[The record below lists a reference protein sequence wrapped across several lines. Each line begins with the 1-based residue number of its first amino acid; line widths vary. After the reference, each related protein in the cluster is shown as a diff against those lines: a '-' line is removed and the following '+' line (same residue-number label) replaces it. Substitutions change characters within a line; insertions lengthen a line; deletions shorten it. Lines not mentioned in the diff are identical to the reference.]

1 MAGPEV
7 MRMFTPISWA
17 MMPAKVVLPNP
28 GGPWSSTWSSA
39 SSRFRAASMKTE
51 RFSLAFSWP
60 MYSFSVL
67 GRRDPSW
74 ASSCKKVLATMGSS

>member
-1 MAGPEV
+1 
-7 MRMFTPISWA
+7 MFTPISWA
-17 MMPAKVVLPNP
+17 MMPARVVLPNP

-39 SSRFRAASMKTE
+39 SSRFRAASMKTD

-60 MYSFSVL
+60 MYSLNVL